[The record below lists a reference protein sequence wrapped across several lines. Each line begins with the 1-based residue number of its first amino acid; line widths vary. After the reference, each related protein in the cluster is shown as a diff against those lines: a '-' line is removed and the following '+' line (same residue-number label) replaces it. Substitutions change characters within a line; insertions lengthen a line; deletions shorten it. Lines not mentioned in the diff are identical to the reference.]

1 MCSRIKQPTVFLF
14 QCVSYHNRAAGH
26 ASMTGSSGREHMAR
40 PLISIDL
47 SMTECPD
54 LSSILFTV
62 CGKSRLKPNLTAE
75 ILQMINDNQVA
86 PVENQLCSSVLI
98 SDRFALTAAHCWEK
112 FADE

>member
-1 MCSRIKQPTVFLF
+1 
-14 QCVSYHNRAAGH
+14 
-26 ASMTGSSGREHMAR
+26 
-40 PLISIDL
+40 
-47 SMTECPD
+47 MTECPD
-54 LSSILFTV
+54 LSFISITV

-86 PVENQLCSSVLI
+86 PVEKQLCSSVLI